1 MWFIVAGLAISAIG
15 WGLLIWGITVET
27 SSSLFAR
34 PEATAHTIAM
44 VTNLIHFGYALCIFG
59 AIWDLPKRML
69 TTRTSSDTDK
79 RDAESEGDETRAAQ
93 PATSDA
99 QAAATDW
106 SHVEHEFKK
115 AFGVLAKVHPNGR
128 VTLARGT
135 EKLHFEDVQQAWEH
149 CLRATRR

>member
-1 MWFIVAGLAISAIG
+1 MWFIVAGLAVSAVG
-15 WGLLIWGITVET
+15 WGLLIWGISVET

-69 TTRTSSDTDK
+69 I
-79 RDAESEGDETRAAQ
+79 TRASSEAQ
-93 PATSDA
+93 EVESVVEEPRAVEPAAASDA
-99 QAAATDW
+99 QAAAADW
-106 SHVEHEFKK
+106 SHVENEFKK

-128 VTLARGT
+128 VTLARGS
-135 EKLHFEDVQQAWEH
+135 EKLNFEDVQKAWEY